1 MKYIYTDKPVKI
13 TKGKVTAQSGLKCR
27 DKAIT
32 GNVLTTFKLGME
44 VVINSELNGWYNV
57 TANGVTGWCSAQYI
71 KKE

>member
-1 MKYIYTDKPVKI
+1 MKYIYILINLLI

-32 GNVLTTFKLGME
+32 GNVLTTFKLGTE

-71 KKE
+71 TKE